1 MTKLFPD
8 CDYLGRFELSRD
20 HINFTD
26 KVFFDLDVSIR
37 SHIVFDNQDLEKYL
51 IAQAEFLSTFST
63 AKIEGLN
70 DLSDAEA
77 KNILNNFLGFGKD
90 EPAPVFRKKELD
102 IREFRNIVRGFRM
115 VSEDGL
121 SAQEMS
127 AAKLK
132 ALHQTLTEELDRL
145 SFGVSGTEPEYKS
158 GMFREGDV
166 WIGGMYTPA
175 KPSDIEKEVGAA
187 MSFYQVNQTIVD
199 AFIFSLAIYAI
210 HPFNNGNKRVCRIM
224 EHGLLRGLGINRENT
239 YSHIVE
245 TYHVIERYKD
255 ALQASLG
262 RKILNNFVN
271 MQLES
276 LFWAQMHTL
285 RSAVEFSR
293 RKFIDA
299 VVGQQKKKH
308 LTELLNS
315 LVTAKALR
323 FKDIKKAT
331 GGINDKILASLLD
344 WCLGR
349 HLLLKQVQGR
359 DSFYTLASDS
369 ATEKDLIR
377 FYKDNKNRLTYTPDI
392 FSRSI
397 LMNAEYFDYI
407 K

>member
-1 MTKLFPD
+1 MAKLFSD

-26 KVFFDLDVSIR
+26 KVFFDLDESIR
-37 SHIVFDNQDLEKYL
+37 NHIVFDNQDLENYL

-63 AKIEGLN
+63 AKIEGIN

-77 KNILNNFLGFGKD
+77 KKILNNFLGLGKD
-90 EPAPVFRKKELD
+90 EPLPVIRKKELD
-102 IREFRNIVRGFRM
+102 IREFKNIVRGFRM
-115 VSEDGL
+115 VCEDGL
-121 SAQEMS
+121 GATDISVN
-127 AAKLK
+127 KLK
-132 ALHQTLTEELDRL
+132 AIHQTLTEDLDRL
-145 SFGVSGTEPEYKS
+145 SHGVSGAEPEYKS
-158 GMFREGDV
+158 GMFRDSDV

-175 KPSDIEKEVGAA
+175 KLADIEREVEAA
-187 MSFYQVNQTIVD
+187 ISFYKGNRTIVD
-199 AFIFSLAIYAI
+199 AFIFSLAIYVI

-293 RKFIDA
+293 RKFVEA
-299 VVGQQKKKH
+299 VLGQQEKKH
-308 LTELLNS
+308 LAGLLNYLITS
-315 LVTAKALR
+315 KALR
-323 FKDIKKAT
+323 FKDIKIAL
-331 GGINDKILASLLD
+331 GGINDKIVASLLNF
-344 WCLGR
+344 CIGR
-349 HLLLKQVQGR
+349 KLLRKHVQGR
-359 DSFYTLASDS
+359 DSFYTLAFDS
-369 ATEKDLIR
+369 AAEKDLNR
-377 FYKDNKNRLTYTPDI
+377 YYKENRDRLTYTPDI

-397 LMNAEYFDYI
+397 LMNAEHFD
-407 K
+407 

>member
-1 MTKLFPD
+1 MAKLFPD

-26 KVFFDLDVSIR
+26 KVFFDLDESIR
-37 SHIVFDNQDLEKYL
+37 NHIVFDNQDLEKYL

-63 AKIEGLN
+63 AKIEGIN

-90 EPAPVFRKKELD
+90 KPPSVIRKKELD
-102 IREFRNIVRGFRM
+102 IREFKNIVRGFRM
-115 VSEDGL
+115 VCEDGL
-121 SAQEMS
+121 RATDISVN
-127 AAKLK
+127 KLK
-132 ALHQTLTEELDRL
+132 AIHQTLTEDLDRL
-145 SFGVSGTEPEYKS
+145 SYGVSGAEPAYNP
-158 GMFREGDV
+158 GMFRDSDV

-175 KPSDIEKEVGAA
+175 KPADIEKEVEAA
-187 MSFYQVNQTIVD
+187 IGFYKGNQTIVD
-199 AFIFSLAIYAI
+199 AFIFSIAIYAI

-245 TYHVIERYKD
+245 TYHVIERYND

-285 RSAVEFSR
+285 RAAVEFSR
-293 RKFIDA
+293 RKFVEA
-299 VVGQQKKKH
+299 VLGQQKKKH
-308 LTELLNS
+308 LAELLNS
-315 LVTAKALR
+315 LISAKALQ
-323 FKDIKKAT
+323 FKDIKIAM
-331 GGINDKILASLLD
+331 GGINDKIVASLLN

-349 HLLLKQVQGR
+349 SLLRKHVQGR
-359 DSFYTLASDS
+359 DSFYTLAFDS
-369 ATEKDLIR
+369 AAEKDLTR
-377 FYKDNKNRLTYTPDI
+377 YYKENRDRLTYTPDI

-397 LMNAEYFDYI
+397 LMNAEYFIHD
-407 K
+407 